1 MLKKRLLTFIQNNS
15 ETTKNFQV
23 PHEEFAFIMS
33 HDLLDSEIQVEEI
46 NISRFSEAYIER
58 GDKETENMLAIETP
72 EFLQQPI
79 TYLKEHMSEF
89 VYVESKWLDIIGVDA
104 FSFELDD
111 VFRTYSV
118 LLGLR
123 VPKKLESELKKQLTH
138 NLHGSGISVFSL
150 MYSQEDGLWELNFT
164 FNNVDGFSENLTLE
178 QAFSL
183 IYQFIFTIQAGLES
197 KD

>member
-1 MLKKRLLTFIQNNS
+1 
-15 ETTKNFQV
+15 
-23 PHEEFAFIMS
+23 MS